1 MTQNH
6 ENLRFGDFAI
16 SLSAKVAKGSKPLR
30 LRVLLQLQVS
40 AGTSEGGA
48 GSRGERG
55 AGAGGRGRPA
65 LPAPNMKT
73 RK

>member
-40 AGTSEGGA
+40 AGTSEGGVG
-48 GSRGERG
+48 GSGG
-55 AGAGGRGRPA
+55 QGQGAGGVQ
-65 LPAPNMKT
+65 LSQLQI
-73 RK
+73 